1 MEGGQAGWPASLA
14 EDGAVEGGQA
24 GWPASLEEDVDAG
37 ELMGG
42 SLVGGGTVQYGWPL
56 ARWGSVAGGGLT
68 ELH

>member
-1 MEGGQAGWPASLA
+1 MEGGQAGWPACLA

-24 GWPASLEEDVDAG
+24 GWPASLAEDVDPDG
-37 ELMGG
+37 QGG

-68 ELH
+68 EVH